1 MVNSPGP
8 RDWTERY
15 EGPPSIAE
23 AESVLSSNRGLL
35 FRAALPT
42 GLVALFFGWLGW
54 GQPEM
59 GVAWVLA
66 TVLAIISVARTV
78 SWSRGFAAR
87 ELLSTPDHL
96 VLCRRGEVEQWVA
109 WRDVTGLEIVPSDLL
124 PEWSKSRTDWFRVV
138 PHPKEA
144 VMPPTAFVNGF
155 HELLIS
161 SAASRAAADRVR
173 AVAHARGVPCDDV

>member
-1 MVNSPGP
+1 M
-8 RDWTERY
+8 
-15 EGPPSIAE
+15 
-23 AESVLSSNRGLL
+23 SSNRGLL

-42 GLVALFFGWLGW
+42 GLGALFCAWLAWLGS
-54 GQPEM
+54 GEP
-59 GVAWVLA
+59 GAGLAWVFA
-66 TVLAIISVARTV
+66 TVLVMISVARTV

-96 VLCRRGEVEQWVA
+96 VLCARGEVEQWVA
-109 WRDVTGLEIVPSDLL
+109 WDDITHLEIVPSDRL

-138 PHPKEA
+138 PRPQEA

-161 SAASRAAADRVR
+161 SAASQAAADQVRAAAQ
-173 AVAHARGVPCDDV
+173 ARGIPRDEV